1 MIVGHFFLAFTLAAL
16 VALKAGLDVGKAL
29 AIAFTAAAFSIVPDI
44 DIVYALTAV
53 SMFMEG
59 TSVFVETFWKS
70 SSQIHR
76 GITHSLITGI
86 IGAATSTLCFKTKNL
101 DLEIFTVFTSFAVGI
116 TLGGFVT
123 GFVLVLYVFSALFL
137 ARFTSDRLTVKWFFI
152 AAFIGLISHPFGDL
166 FTGTPPRFFYPLS
179 LNFLT
184 ERIVLIGQPVLN
196 LLAVFFIELST
207 VIAAVFCFGYLKGF
221 SFRDQLDG
229 KILFSCFFGLTA
241 FLIQAPTHESSYQFV
256 YSLVGFSLLGSG
268 TATSLSGRT
277 GVERNYF
284 FAVNLVSA
292 AALASI
298 SYLAAYLLL

>member
-16 VALKAGLDVGKAL
+16 VALKAGLDAQKTLTIAL
-29 AIAFTAAAFSIVPDI
+29 TAAAFSIVPDI
-44 DIVYALTAV
+44 DIVYAFTAV
-53 SMFMEG
+53 STFIDG

-86 IGAATSTLCFKTKNL
+86 IGAVASTLCFRTKNFY
-101 DLEIFTVFTSFAVGI
+101 LEVLAVL
-116 TLGGFVT
+116 TGFVVGMALEGVVT
-123 GFVLVLYVFSALFL
+123 AVVLVLYVFSALFL

-152 AAFIGLISHPFGDL
+152 AAFIGLVGHPFGDL
-166 FTGTPPRFFYPLS
+166 FTGTPPRFLYPLS

-184 ERIVLIGQPVLN
+184 GRIVLVGQPVLN

-207 VIAAVFCFGYLKGF
+207 VIAAVFCFGYLKKF
-221 SFRDQLDG
+221 SFRDQLNG

-292 AALASI
+292 AALASV